1 MRAYS
6 MRLDYPPKNRLF
18 QVMIA
23 ILPPMSP
30 SVDFKIFSLGAND
43 ALAQKIADRLG
54 VPLGKIITGAF
65 SSGEQH
71 IQFLENLR
79 GKVVFLVQPTNPP
92 AENLVRLMLAID
104 AAHGAS
110 AREVNVV
117 MPFFGYS
124 RQDKKSKSREPI
136 SARMVAMTIENLGAT
151 RLLTMDLHNDAI
163 GGFFRR
169 TIVHN
174 LYASHVFVPHFKKF
188 FSAGGGSA
196 SGGKDVLA
204 DGDLVVVSPD
214 AGGAKRALAYAK
226 RLMKE
231 GDLAIIHKERDIPN
245 QVARMKLIGDVK
257 GKITLIT
264 DDIADACGTLARA
277 AELLMENGAREVY
290 AMATHGLLSGGAVK
304 TIEASPIKKL
314 FITDTINGN
323 RELGTKIEVVSVGDT
338 FGEAIERIES
348 GESLSAL
355 FETD

>member
-1 MRAYS
+1 
-6 MRLDYPPKNRLF
+6 
-18 QVMIA
+18 
-23 ILPPMSP
+23 MSP

-169 TIVHN
+169 TIVDN
-174 LYASHVFVPHFKKF
+174 LYASHVFVPHFKEIF
-188 FSAGGGSA
+188 QDALE
-196 SGGKDVLA
+196 KD
-204 DGDLVVVSPD
+204 DLIVVSPD

-226 RLMKE
+226 RLMKA

-257 GKITLIT
+257 DKVALMV
-264 DDIADACGTLARA
+264 DDIADTCGTLARA
-277 AELLMENGAREVY
+277 ADLLAENGAREVY
-290 AMATHGLLSGGAVK
+290 AATTHGVLSGDAIQ
-304 TIEASPIKKL
+304 TIEKSPIKKL
-314 FITDTINGN
+314 FITDSVLPNQD
-323 RELGTKIEVVSVGDT
+323 LGSKVEIVSVGAL
-338 FGEAIERIES
+338 FGDAIERIES
-348 GESLSAL
+348 RESLSPP
-355 FETD
+355 FSSS